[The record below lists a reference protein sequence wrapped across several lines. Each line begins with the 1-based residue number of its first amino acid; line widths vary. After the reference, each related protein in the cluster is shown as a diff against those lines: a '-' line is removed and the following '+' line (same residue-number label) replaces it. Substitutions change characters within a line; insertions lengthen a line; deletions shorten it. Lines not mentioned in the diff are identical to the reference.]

1 MLEYPRFDEEF
12 AHWLLEQLHEMLH
25 GARWTLS
32 DRRMLAQLRSTY
44 NREKKASDQDI
55 EEHLKDLERMGLR

>member
-12 AHWLLEQLHEMLH
+12 ALWLLEQLHEMLR
-25 GARWTLS
+25 GAQWTLS